1 MEVTN
6 VRGHRIRWRMQ
17 LRSGAIVGAISSL
30 VMLAIA
36 MLLYPLFVDAA
47 DPWSFSKVASTVILG
62 DDAIDPISGFEALP
76 VVIGLIIHFL
86 IGTLAGMAYAAL
98 VALFDL
104 EGWTPVA
111 LFGLLFGAMLFV
123 WSTALVLA
131 GLTPVDSENFPLI
144 VMFWG
149 NISFGLTAGTM
160 LAQWA
165 DRADIDQYEDERVP
179 VFEGQLD
186 QARLLH

>member
-17 LRSGAIVGAISSL
+17 LTTGAIVGAISSL

-36 MLLYPLFVDAA
+36 MLLHPLFVEAA
-47 DPWSFSKVASTVILG
+47 DPWTFTKVVSTTILG
-62 DDAIDPISGFEALP
+62 EAAISPLAGFVAIP
-76 VVIGLIIHFL
+76 VLVGLVLHML

-131 GLTPVDSENFPLI
+131 GLTPVESENFPLI

-149 NISFGLTAGTM
+149 NMAFGLTAGIM
-160 LAQWA
+160 LSQWA
-165 DRADIDQYEDERVP
+165 DRADIDQLEEERVP

-186 QARLLH
+186 RPRTLH